1 MSSSLDQAVRSSWGP
16 VTVCPTT
23 SIWFTHASPW
33 RVIAGDREFILC
45 DGAPPRGL
53 SDETTSLGT
62 MAAAMERKPTPAL
75 QHPHSGRLLLGE
87 CLSAGQ
93 QGCGP
98 TGRTARIFLTPI
110 ASPTASS
117 PRDGTPSYSTAPR
130 TSSQGMV
137 FLFRWPCYQIQAG
150 LPVNVWSNH
159 ACQVVLSQYQHCLL
173 K

>member
-33 RVIAGDREFILC
+33 RVIADDREFILC
-45 DGAPPRGL
+45 GGASPRGL

-75 QHPHSGRLLLGE
+75 QHLQPGRLLLGE

-98 TGRTARIFLTPI
+98 TGRTARIFGSNRISKSRPKDPKAWHSKLFNSTSNQI
-110 ASPTASS
+110 T
-117 PRDGTPSYSTAPR
+117 RDGISFQVSLLPDPSGPTR
-130 TSSQGMV
+130 E
-137 FLFRWPCYQIQAG
+137 
-150 LPVNVWSNH
+150 
-159 ACQVVLSQYQHCLL
+159 CLE
-173 K
+173 